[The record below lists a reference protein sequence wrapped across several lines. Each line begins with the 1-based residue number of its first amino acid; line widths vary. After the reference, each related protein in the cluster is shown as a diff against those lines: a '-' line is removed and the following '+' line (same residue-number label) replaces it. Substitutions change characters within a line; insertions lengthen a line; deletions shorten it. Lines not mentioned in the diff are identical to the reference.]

1 MLGCMSFASAER
13 RRLADLFHELG
24 PDVPTLC
31 EGWTAHH
38 LAAHLLVR
46 ENQPL
51 AAAGMFVSP
60 LAGRL
65 ESAMQAQ
72 LDRDFSAVVDEWAAG
87 PGRFNP
93 MRFAD
98 TVINT
103 AEHFIHHEDL
113 RRGGGLAEW
122 EPRDFSQAVDDQ
134 LYSSL
139 ATIARGLVEGSDK
152 PVVFVAGGRKP
163 VVAAR
168 GRGITERGDDVVRVS
183 GEPGELLLWAFGRD
197 VVEVNVEGDV
207 TAVSR

>member
-65 ESAMQAQ
+65 ESAMQTQ
-72 LDRDFSAVVDEWAAG
+72 LDRDFSAVVEEWAAG
-87 PGRFNP
+87 PGKLNP

-103 AEHFIHHEDL
+103 AEHFVHHEDL

-139 ATIARGLVEGSDK
+139 ATIARGLVKGSDK

-168 GRGITERGDDVVRVS
+168 GRGVAERGDDVVRVS

-197 VVEVNVEGDV
+197 AVEVSVEGDAA
-207 TAVSR
+207 AVSR

>member
-51 AAAGMFVSP
+51 ATAGMFVSP

-65 ESAMQAQ
+65 ESAMQTQ
-72 LDRDFSAVVDEWAAG
+72 LDRDFSAVVEEWAAG
-87 PGRFNP
+87 PGKLNP

-103 AEHFIHHEDL
+103 AEHFVHHEDL
-113 RRGGGLAEW
+113 RRGGGLTEW

-139 ATIARGLVEGSDK
+139 ATIARGLVKGSDK

-168 GRGITERGDDVVRVS
+168 GRGVAERGDDVVRVS

-197 VVEVNVEGDV
+197 AVEVNVEGDAA
-207 TAVSR
+207 AVSR

>member
-139 ATIARGLVEGSDK
+139 ATIARGLVKGSDK

>member
-1 MLGCMSFASAER
+1 MLGCMSFSSAER

-31 EGWTAHH
+31 AGWTAHH
-38 LAAHLLVR
+38 LAAHLVVR

-65 ESAMQAQ
+65 ESAMQTQ
-72 LDRDFSAVVDEWAAG
+72 LDRDFHAVVEEWAAG
-87 PGRFNP
+87 PGKLNP

-98 TVINT
+98 SAINT

-113 RRGGGLAEW
+113 RRGGGLEEW
-122 EPRDFSQAVDDQ
+122 APRDFSQAVDDQ
-134 LYSSL
+134 LYSALS
-139 ATIARGLVEGSDK
+139 TMARGLVKGSEK

-168 GRGITERGDDVVRVS
+168 GRGVAERGDDVVRVS

-197 VVEVNVEGDV
+197 AVEVAVEGDV
-207 TAVSR
+207 AAVSR

>member
-1 MLGCMSFASAER
+1 MLGCMSFSSAER
-13 RRLADLFHELG
+13 RRLAELFHELG

-46 ENQPL
+46 ENQPV
-51 AAAGMFVSP
+51 ATAGMFVPP

-72 LDRDFSAVVDEWAAG
+72 LDRDFSAVVEEWAAG
-87 PGRFNP
+87 PGTFNP

-98 TVINT
+98 RMINT

-113 RRGGGLAEW
+113 RRGGGLREW
-122 EPRDFSQAVDDQ
+122 APRDFSQAVDDQ

-139 ATIARGLVEGSDK
+139 STIARGLVKGSDK

-168 GRGITERGDDVVRVS
+168 GRGVAERGDDVVRVS

-197 VVEVNVEGDV
+197 AVEVTVEGDV
-207 TAVSR
+207 AAVSR